1 MHCTVVI
8 PCLGRADL
16 TRACVESLL
25 AQAGDHDLQIVL
37 VDNLGDAATAA
48 LTSMSPRVEVHS
60 SGSNL
65 GFAGAC
71 NRGLERARAPFAMV
85 LNNDTVAAP
94 SLLSRLHEAVAADD
108 RIGFAAPISNR
119 VKGPAMVAVG
129 DLSATAAGRDRI
141 EREVCAPCRGLVQ
154 DVDTLSGLC
163 LLART
168 STWRRLGGFDERF
181 VPGNFE
187 DDDLSLRARLAGLR
201 LVVARDAFLHHE
213 AHQSFRALGIDVRDE
228 IRRQHAVFARK
239 WQQDPAGRALLAAME
254 GDLGRAALSAMA
266 AQRVHPEWPEADW
279 ILARFQ
285 LANGQPERALPQLQA
300 LVARCPSHTDARLEL
315 ALCRLRLGNWQCA
328 RTELRDTFTSCFV
341 GRDRACELLVA
352 VGELAQQHGALDEAA
367 EDFAAA
373 LALKPGDAAL
383 CNRLGAV
390 RVSQRRFDEA
400 LPLLEQAADLGMA
413 LAHTNLG
420 ICHYQLG
427 APERALD
434 HFRRAAEQLPDDATA
449 HANYEKAR
457 AAARR

>member
-25 AQAGDHDLQIVL
+25 AQDGNHDLQIVL
-37 VDNLGDAATAA
+37 VDNLGDPATAA
-48 LTSMSPRVEVHS
+48 LTALSPRIEVLAT
-60 SGSNL
+60 GSNL

-85 LNNDTVAAP
+85 LNNDTVAP
-94 SLLSRLHEAVAADD
+94 PPFLSRLHQALVADD
-108 RIGFAAPISNR
+108 RIGFCAPISNR

-141 EREVCAPCRGLVQ
+141 ERELCSACLGLVQ

-168 STWRRLGGFDERF
+168 ETWRRLGGFDERF

-201 LVVARDAFLHHE
+201 LVLARDAFLHHE

-239 WQQDPAGRALLAAME
+239 WQQDPAGRATLAALD

-285 LANGQPERALPQLQA
+285 IANGQSALAVPLLQS
-300 LVARCPSHTDARLEL
+300 LVARCPNHAEARLEL
-315 ALCRLRLGNWQCA
+315 ARCRLRGGEWREGRAL
-328 RTELRDTFTSCFV
+328 LRDTLATCFV
-341 GRDRACELLVA
+341 ARDRACELLVA
-352 VGELAQQHGALDEAA
+352 TGDLAQTHGALDEAA

-373 LALKPGDAAL
+373 LAMKPDDPNA

-390 RVSQRRFDEA
+390 RVAQRRFDEA
-400 LPLLEQAADLGMA
+400 LPLLEQAAAMGLA

-427 APERALD
+427 APEVALE

-449 HANYEKAR
+449 QANYETAR
-457 AAARR
+457 AAATR